1 MTHQPIVA
9 WTEIPVTDMK
19 KANAFYGE
27 VFGWNMEITRMGPF
41 EVAVFNGADEG
52 AGGHLCLGT
61 PPTDGGTVTHL
72 TVSDTVEDAAARL
85 TVAGGTVDSPV
96 IDIPAGRY
104 LYARDLD
111 GNRLGL
117 FELGKAA

>member
-19 KANAFYGE
+19 KGCAFYGD
-27 VFGWNMEITRMGPF
+27 VFGWKMKITRMGPF
-41 EVAVFNGADEG
+41 DVAVFNGADEG

-61 PPTDGGTVTHL
+61 RPTDGGTVTHL